1 MKKITPISI
10 WDNGTVQEATVLN
23 TYAVNVELNN
33 SATFWWGL
41 YSTVDGQLKNT
52 LSQGNLTMSGEAYAE
67 WQEDSYAW
75 DWVAGQLNLT
85 IIGDYVPPVVE
96 PIEEVVV
103 EPTETETEPEAEPNE
118 PDSETDTETQ
128 PND

>member
-1 MKKITPISI
+1 MKNIQPISI
-10 WDNGTVQEATVLN
+10 WDKGTVQEATVLN
-23 TYAVNVELNN
+23 AYAVNVQLNN

-41 YSTVDGQLKNT
+41 FSTVDINISNQ

-96 PIEEVVV
+96 EEVEQP
-103 EPTETETEPEAEPNE
+103 EP
-118 PDSETDTETQ
+118 DTETQ
-128 PND
+128 PEI

>member
-1 MKKITPISI
+1 MKQIQPISI
-10 WDNGTVQEATVLN
+10 WDNGIVQEATVLN
-23 TYAVNVELNN
+23 SYAINVQLNN

-41 YSTVDGQLKNT
+41 FSTVDGNIANQ

-96 PIEEVVV
+96 PIVEVVV
-103 EPTETETEPEAEPNE
+103 EPTEPETEPETEPIEESPAE
-118 PDSETDTETQ
+118 S
-128 PND
+128 